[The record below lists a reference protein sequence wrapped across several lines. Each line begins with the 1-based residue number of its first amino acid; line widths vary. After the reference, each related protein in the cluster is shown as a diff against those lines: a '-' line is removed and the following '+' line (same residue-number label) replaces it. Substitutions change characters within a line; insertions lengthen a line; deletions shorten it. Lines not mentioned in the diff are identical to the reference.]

1 MTQLVIDTL
10 PVIRLDAI
18 NIISK
23 INHIDSK
30 IDNLIKE
37 KADYMQKYYSLFT
50 LKYEEK
56 FFNLFL
62 KNPNQIFSLSYL
74 SSLYPDTFI
83 NPFSNQWLQ
92 TLKIIL
98 KSLVNS
104 KLIIEVSQNNF
115 QLAIPISC
123 APS

>member
-83 NPFSNQWLQ
+83 NPFSEQWLQ

-115 QLAIPISC
+115 QLAILNS
-123 APS
+123 